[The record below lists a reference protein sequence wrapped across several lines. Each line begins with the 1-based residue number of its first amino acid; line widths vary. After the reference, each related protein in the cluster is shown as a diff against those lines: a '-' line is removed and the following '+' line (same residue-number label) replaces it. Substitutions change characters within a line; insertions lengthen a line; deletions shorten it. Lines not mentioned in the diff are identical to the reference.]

1 MEIFD
6 KIKEGLPPEA
16 DISDIS
22 FEGSE
27 IVVYTK
33 NKEFYTQNGMAVRR
47 LVDELKKRIEV
58 RPDLSMTMDIET
70 ASAKIKE
77 IVPEDAKIRDIYF
90 EPELGKVIIEAE
102 KPGLVIGKGGET
114 LRTIKSTI
122 FWSPQVERAPIL
134 KSDIVS
140 SVRKTLHSETKYRK
154 EFLNKVG
161 MRIHA
166 PKKPGEQWIRL
177 SALGGYRE
185 VGRSC
190 GLVQTP
196 ESNILLD
203 CGADV
208 SSNQYPYFNAPEFD
222 IAKLDAVVLSHA
234 HLDHSGMVP
243 FLYEQGYKG
252 PLYTTA
258 PTRDLMVM
266 LCLDYIDVCQR
277 EGRFVPYTSKGI
289 KEAVKHCIT
298 LDYGEVS
305 DITPDVRLTLQ
316 NAGHLL
322 GSALVHLHIGDGL
335 YNILYT
341 GDLRYEKS
349 RVFEQASTDFA
360 RVETLIIE
368 STYGGSSDV
377 LPSRLDA
384 EKSLLTKVG
393 KVMQR
398 GGKVLIPSFAV
409 ERAQELMVI
418 LQENNFD
425 KPIYLDGMLWDA
437 AAVYTVYPE
446 FMSREIQRK
455 TFHEGENPFL
465 SPIFKRIASQKER
478 EEVMNSKE
486 PCVVIAT
493 SGMLIGGPAVEYLKA
508 FAEDGKNGLLFVGYQ
523 GAGTLGNRIQKGWRE
538 LPVQTE
544 NGKTTTLKINMEVD
558 TVDGLSGH
566 SDRSKLINFIYKLH
580 SRPERIVLC
589 HLDPS
594 KANDF
599 AKTLHRMFKCEA
611 IAPKVLDAI
620 RLK

>member
-1 MEIFD
+1 MEIFE
-6 KIKEGLPPEA
+6 KIKAGLPPEA
-16 DISDIS
+16 DIADIS

-33 NKEFYTQNGMAVRR
+33 NKEFYTQNGAVVRK

-58 RPDLSMTMDIET
+58 RPDLSITMDME
-70 ASAKIKE
+70 SSMAKIKE
-77 IVPEDAKIRDIYF
+77 IVPQDAKIKDIYF

-114 LRTIKSTI
+114 LRTIKSTV
-122 FWSPQVERAPIL
+122 FWAPQVERAPIL

-166 PKKPGEQWIRL
+166 PKKQGEQWIRL

-190 GLVQTP
+190 GLIQTP

-208 SSNQYPYFNAPEFD
+208 SANQYPYFNAPEFD
-222 IAKLDAVVLSHA
+222 IAKLDAVILSHA

-243 FLYEQGYKG
+243 FLYEQGYRG

-322 GSALVHLHIGDGL
+322 GSALIHLHIGDGL

-341 GDLRYEKS
+341 GDLRFEKS

-360 RVETLIIE
+360 RVETLIME
-368 STYGGSSDV
+368 STYGGPTDI
-377 LPSRLDA
+377 LPSRIDA
-384 EKSLLTKVG
+384 EKSLMTKVN
-393 KVMQR
+393 KVMER
-398 GGKVLIPSFAV
+398 GGKVLMPSFAV
-409 ERAQELMVI
+409 ERSQELMVI
-418 LQENNFD
+418 LQENNFSH
-425 KPIYLDGMLWDA
+425 PIYLDGMLWDA

-455 TFHEGENPFL
+455 TFHEGGNPFL

-478 EEVMNSKE
+478 EEVMNSKD
-486 PCVVIAT
+486 PAVVIAT

-508 FAEDGKNGLLFVGYQ
+508 FAEDPKNGLLFVGYQ

-538 LPVQTE
+538 LPVQTD
-544 NGKTTTLKINMEVD
+544 NGKSTTLKINMEVD
-558 TVDGLSGH
+558 TVEGLSGH
-566 SDRSKLINFIYKLH
+566 SDRSKLINFVYKLR

-594 KANDF
+594 KAGDF
-599 AKTLHRMFKCEA
+599 TKTLHRMFKCEVV
-611 IAPKVLDAI
+611 APKTLDAL